1 MTSKISPP
9 QPSTT
14 DSAALDMALASLQ
27 QQKSDWVKVSI
38 PQRLAY
44 LQSCLDRTLLVAEA
58 WTTAACQAKG
68 IDPSSTLAG
77 EEWIA
82 GPISIVRNLRLL
94 MTSLQAGGQLSAK
107 IDRRDDGQLVAR
119 VIPATLLDKVL
130 WLGYRGEVWIE
141 PGQPA
146 TQGQIYREPT
156 AGQVS
161 LILGAGNVSAIV
173 AMDVL
178 SKLFA
183 ENQVAIVKM
192 NPVNAYV
199 GEYLAQAFAPLI
211 EAGFL
216 QLVYGGAE
224 VGEYLCQHPQVDTIH
239 ITGSHRTHDAI
250 VWGSTPT
257 EQQERKAANNP
268 RITQPITSELGCVTP
283 ILVVPGNWSKSDL
296 AFQARQ
302 VAGTVAHNASFNCAS
317 GQVLVTG
324 SGWAQRDEFLAAV
337 RRELAQTPAR
347 QVAGTIAHNASFN
360 CASGQVL
367 VTGSGWAQRDEFLAA
382 VRRELAQTPAR
393 QAYYP
398 GAQDRYQTF
407 LDRYPQSEPLG
418 ARTNS
423 IVPWTLI
430 PDVSSSAGEYALVE
444 EAFCGVLAE
453 VKIESQSAPEFLTKA
468 VEFANDR
475 VWGTL
480 SCTVLIDPGT
490 QKEYDRELD
499 NAIAKLQYGAIGV
512 NVWSAMLFY
521 VGSTTWGAYPG
532 NALTDIGSGIGCVH
546 NSYLFD
552 YPQKS
557 VLSAPFRIFPTPVW
571 FATHKNLLG
580 MARKLLKFEAYPTW
594 ANLPGVLLE
603 AIRG

>member
-1 MTSKISPP
+1 MTSQISPP
-9 QPSTT
+9 QPQSIT
-14 DSAALDMALASLQ
+14 DSTALDEALASLQ
-27 QQKSDWVKVSI
+27 HRKSDWVAVSI
-38 PQRLAY
+38 PERLEY
-44 LQSCLDRTLLVAEA
+44 LQSCLDRTLSVAEA
-58 WTTAACQAKG
+58 WTIAACQAKG
-68 IDPSSTLAG
+68 IDPSSPLAG

-82 GPISIVRNLRLL
+82 GPISTVRNIRLL
-94 MTSLQAGGQLSAK
+94 MTSLQADGQLAPAR

-119 VIPATLLDKVL
+119 IIPATLLDRVL

-156 AGQVS
+156 AGKVS

-211 EAGFL
+211 QAGFV
-216 QLVYGGAE
+216 QIVYGGAA
-224 VGEYLCQHPQVDTIH
+224 VGEYLCQHPQVDAIH

-257 EQQERKAANNP
+257 AQQERQAANNP
-268 RITQPITSELGCVTP
+268 RITKPITSELGCVTP
-283 ILVVPGNWSKSDL
+283 ILVVPGNWSRADL

-317 GQVLVTG
+317 GQVLVTA
-324 SGWAQRDEFLAAV
+324 SGWLQRDEFLAAV
-337 RRELAQTPAR
+337 R
-347 QVAGTIAHNASFN
+347 H
-360 CASGQVL
+360 
-367 VTGSGWAQRDEFLAA
+367 
-382 VRRELAQTPAR
+382 ELAQTPAR

-407 LDRYPQSEPLG
+407 LDKYPQSEPLG
-418 ARTNS
+418 TRTDR

-430 PDVSSSAGEYALVE
+430 PDVPSSAGEYALVE

-453 VKIESQSAPEFLTKA
+453 VQIESQSAPEFLTKA

-480 SCTVLIDPGT
+480 SCTVLIDRST
-490 QKEYDRELD
+490 QQQYQQELD
-499 NAIAKLQYGAIGV
+499 KAIANLKYGAIGV
-512 NVWSAMLFY
+512 NLWSAILFY
-521 VGSTTWGAYPG
+521 FGSTTWGAYPG
-532 NALTDIGSGIGCVH
+532 NSLADIGSGIGCVH

-557 VLSAPFRIFPTPVW
+557 VVYAPFRIFPTPVW
-571 FATHKNLLG
+571 FATHKNLLE

-594 ANLPGVLLE
+594 VNLPGVVME

>member
-1 MTSKISPP
+1 MTSQIS
-9 QPSTT
+9 QSQTH
-14 DSAALDMALASLQ
+14 LDTALASLHQ
-27 QQKSDWVKVSI
+27 RRADWVSVSVS
-38 PQRLAY
+38 QRLEY
-44 LQSCLDRTLLVAEA
+44 LQSCLDLTLMVAEA

-68 IDPSSTLAG
+68 IDPRSPLAG

-94 MTSLQAGGQLSAK
+94 MTSLQADGQLAPTR
-107 IDRRDDGQLVAR
+107 IDRRDDGQSIAR
-119 VIPATLLDKVL
+119 IIPATLLDKVL

-156 AGQVS
+156 AGKVS

-211 EAGFL
+211 QAGFL
-216 QLVYGGAE
+216 QIVYGGAA
-224 VGEYLCQHPQVDTIH
+224 VGEYLCQHPQVDAIH
-239 ITGSHRTHDAI
+239 ITGSHRTHDVI
-250 VWGSTPT
+250 VWGATPT
-257 EQQERKAANNP
+257 EQQERKAANQP
-268 RITQPITSELGCVTP
+268 RITKPITSELGCVTP

-302 VAGTVAHNASFNCAS
+302 VAATVAHNASFNCAS
-317 GQVLVTG
+317 GQVLVTA
-324 SGWAQRDEFLAAV
+324 SGWAQRNEFLAAV
-337 RRELAQTPAR
+337 R
-347 QVAGTIAHNASFN
+347 H
-360 CASGQVL
+360 
-367 VTGSGWAQRDEFLAA
+367 
-382 VRRELAQTPAR
+382 ELAQTPAR

-407 LDRYPQSEPLG
+407 LDKYPQSEPLG
-418 ARTNS
+418 ARKDR

-430 PDVSSSAGEYALVE
+430 PNVPSAAGEYALVE

-453 VKIESQSAPEFLTKA
+453 VQIESQFVPEFLTKA

-480 SCTVLIDPGT
+480 SCTVLIDRAT
-490 QKEYDRELD
+490 QQQYQPELD
-499 NAIAKLQYGAIGV
+499 IAISKLKYGAIGV
-512 NVWSAMLFY
+512 NLWSAMLFY
-521 VGSTTWGAYPG
+521 FGSTTWGAYPG
-532 NALTDIGSGIGCVH
+532 NTLADIGSGIGCVH

-557 VLSAPFRIFPTPVW
+557 VVYAPFRIFPTPAW

-594 ANLPGVLLE
+594 ENLPGVVLE

>member
-9 QPSTT
+9 QPQSTT
-14 DSAALDMALASLQ
+14 DSTALDAALVNLQ
-27 QQKSDWVKVSI
+27 HRKADWVEVSV
-38 PQRLAY
+38 PQRLEY
-44 LQSCLDRTLLVAEA
+44 LQSCLDRTLLLAEA

-68 IDPSSTLAG
+68 IDPNSSLAG

-82 GPISIVRNLRLL
+82 GPISTVRNLRLL
-94 MTSLQAGGQLSAK
+94 MTSLQADGQLAPAR
-107 IDRRDDGQLVAR
+107 IDRRDNGQLVAR
-119 VIPATLLDKVL
+119 IIPATLLDKVL

-146 TQGQIYREPT
+146 TQGQIYREST
-156 AGQVS
+156 AGKVA

-211 EAGFL
+211 QAGFL
-216 QLVYGGAE
+216 QIVYGGAE
-224 VGEYLCQHPQVDTIH
+224 VGEYLCQHPQVEAIH

-250 VWGSTPT
+250 VWGATPA
-257 EQQERKAANNP
+257 ERQERQAANNP
-268 RITQPITSELGCVTP
+268 WITKPITSELGCVTP
-283 ILVVPGNWSKSDL
+283 ILVVPGNWSRSDL
-296 AFQARQ
+296 AFQVRQ
-302 VAGTVAHNASFNCAS
+302 VAATVAHNASFNCAS
-317 GQVLVTG
+317 GQVLVTA
-324 SGWAQRDEFLAAV
+324 SGWAQRDEFLTAL
-337 RRELAQTPAR
+337 R
-347 QVAGTIAHNASFN
+347 H
-360 CASGQVL
+360 
-367 VTGSGWAQRDEFLAA
+367 
-382 VRRELAQTPAR
+382 ELAQTPAR

-398 GAQDRYQTF
+398 GAQERYQTF
-407 LDRYPQSEPLG
+407 LDKYPQSEPLG
-418 ARTNS
+418 IRTDR

-430 PDVSSSAGEYALVE
+430 ADVPTTTGEYALVE

-453 VKIESQSAPEFLTKA
+453 VQIESQSAPEFLTKA

-480 SCTVLIDPGT
+480 SCTVLIDRAT
-490 QKEYDRELD
+490 QQQYQPELD
-499 NAIAKLQYGAIGV
+499 IAIANLKYGAIGV
-512 NVWSAMLFY
+512 NLWSAILFY
-521 VGSTTWGAYPG
+521 FGSTTWGAYPG
-532 NALTDIGSGIGCVH
+532 NTLADIGSGIGCVH

-557 VLSAPFRIFPTPVW
+557 VVYAPFRIFPTPVW
-571 FATHKNLLG
+571 FSTHKNLLK

-594 ANLPGVLLE
+594 QNLPAVVLE

>member
-1 MTSKISPP
+1 MTSKISHP
-9 QPSTT
+9 QPQSTT
-14 DSAALDMALASLQ
+14 DSAAIDEALASLQ
-27 QQKSDWVKVSI
+27 HRRSDWIKVSI
-38 PQRLAY
+38 PDRLVY
-44 LQSCLDRTLLVAEA
+44 LQSCLDRTLLVTEA

-82 GPISIVRNLRLL
+82 GPISISRNLRLL
-94 MTSLQAGGQLSAK
+94 MTSLQADGQLAPAR
-107 IDRRDDGQLVAR
+107 IDQRDDGQLVAR
-119 VIPATLLDKVL
+119 VIPATLLDRVL

-156 AGQVS
+156 AGKVS

-199 GEYLAQAFAPLI
+199 GEYLAQSFAPLI

-216 QLVYGGAE
+216 QIVYGGAE
-224 VGEYLCQHPQVDTIH
+224 VGEYLCQHPQVDAIH

-250 VWGSTPT
+250 VWGSTPA

-268 RITQPITSELGCVTP
+268 RITKPITSELGCVTP

-302 VAGTVAHNASFNCAS
+302 VAATVAHNASFNCAS
-317 GQVLVTG
+317 GQVLVTA

-337 RRELAQTPAR
+337 RYELAQTP
-347 QVAGTIAHNASFN
+347 T
-360 CASGQVL
+360 
-367 VTGSGWAQRDEFLAA
+367 
-382 VRRELAQTPAR
+382 R

-398 GAQDRYQTF
+398 GAQDRYQAF
-407 LDRYPQSEPLG
+407 LDKYPQSEPLG
-418 ARTNS
+418 TRTDR

-430 PDVSSSAGEYALVE
+430 PDVPSAAGEYALVE
-444 EAFCGVLAE
+444 EAFCGVLAVVE
-453 VKIESQSAPEFLTKA
+453 IESQSAPEFLAKA

-475 VWGTL
+475 MWGTL
-480 SCTVLIDPGT
+480 SCTVLIDQAT
-490 QKEYDRELD
+490 QQQYQPELD
-499 NAIAKLQYGAIGV
+499 TAITKLKYGAIGI
-512 NVWSAMLFY
+512 NIWSAMLFY
-521 VGSTTWGAYPG
+521 FGSTTWGAYPG
-532 NALTDIGSGIGCVH
+532 NSLADIGSGIGCVH

-557 VLSAPFRIFPTPVW
+557 VVYAPFRIFPTPAW

-594 ANLPGVLLE
+594 ANLPGVVLE

>member
-1 MTSKISPP
+1 MTSKISHP
-9 QPSTT
+9 QPQSTT
-14 DSAALDMALASLQ
+14 DSAAIDEALASLQ
-27 QQKSDWVKVSI
+27 HRRSDWIKVSI
-38 PQRLAY
+38 PDRLVY
-44 LQSCLDRTLLVAEA
+44 LQSCLDRTLLVTEA

-82 GPISIVRNLRLL
+82 GPISISRNLRLL
-94 MTSLQAGGQLSAK
+94 MTSLQADGQLAPAR
-107 IDRRDDGQLVAR
+107 IERRDDGQLVAR
-119 VIPATLLDKVL
+119 VIPATLLDRVL

-156 AGQVS
+156 AGKVS

-199 GEYLAQAFAPLI
+199 GEYLAQSFAPLI

-216 QLVYGGAE
+216 QIVYGGAE
-224 VGEYLCQHPQVDTIH
+224 VGEYLCQHPQVDAIH

-250 VWGSTPT
+250 VWGSTPA

-268 RITQPITSELGCVTP
+268 RITKPITSELGCVTP

-302 VAGTVAHNASFNCAS
+302 VAATVAHNASFNCAS
-317 GQVLVTG
+317 GQVLVTA

-337 RRELAQTPAR
+337 RYELAQTP
-347 QVAGTIAHNASFN
+347 T
-360 CASGQVL
+360 
-367 VTGSGWAQRDEFLAA
+367 
-382 VRRELAQTPAR
+382 R

-398 GAQDRYQTF
+398 GAQDRYQAF
-407 LDRYPQSEPLG
+407 LDKYPQSEPLG
-418 ARTNS
+418 TRTDR

-430 PDVSSSAGEYALVE
+430 PDVPSAAGEYALVE
-444 EAFCGVLAE
+444 EAFCGVLAVVE
-453 VKIESQSAPEFLTKA
+453 IESQSAPEFLAKA

-475 VWGTL
+475 MWGTL
-480 SCTVLIDPGT
+480 SCTVLIDQAT
-490 QKEYDRELD
+490 QQQYQPELD
-499 NAIAKLQYGAIGV
+499 TAITKLKYGAIGI
-512 NVWSAMLFY
+512 NIWSAMLFY
-521 VGSTTWGAYPG
+521 FGSTTWGAYPG
-532 NALTDIGSGIGCVH
+532 NSLADIGSGIGCVH

-557 VLSAPFRIFPTPVW
+557 VVYAPFRIFPTPAW

-594 ANLPGVLLE
+594 ANLPGVVLE

>member
-9 QPSTT
+9 QPQSTT
-14 DSAALDMALASLQ
+14 DSTALDAALVNLQ
-27 QQKSDWVKVSI
+27 HRKADWVEVSV
-38 PQRLAY
+38 PQRLEY
-44 LQSCLDRTLLVAEA
+44 LQSCLDRTLLLAEA

-68 IDPSSTLAG
+68 IDPNSSLAG

-82 GPISIVRNLRLL
+82 GPISTVRNLRLL
-94 MTSLQAGGQLSAK
+94 MTSLQADGQLAPAR
-107 IDRRDDGQLVAR
+107 IDRRNDGQLVAR
-119 VIPATLLDKVL
+119 IIPATLLDKVL

-156 AGQVS
+156 AGKVA

-211 EAGFL
+211 QAGFL
-216 QLVYGGAE
+216 QIVYGGAE
-224 VGEYLCQHPQVDTIH
+224 VGEYLCQHPQVEAIH
-239 ITGSHRTHDAI
+239 VTGSHRTHAAI
-250 VWGSTPT
+250 VWGATPA
-257 EQQERKAANNP
+257 ERQERQAANQP
-268 RITQPITSELGCVTP
+268 RITKPITSELGCVTP
-283 ILVVPGNWSKSDL
+283 ILVVPGNWSRSDL
-296 AFQARQ
+296 AFQVRQ
-302 VAGTVAHNASFNCAS
+302 VAATVAHNASFNCAS
-317 GQVLVTG
+317 GQVLVTA
-324 SGWAQRDEFLAAV
+324 SGWAQRDEFLTAL
-337 RRELAQTPAR
+337 R
-347 QVAGTIAHNASFN
+347 H
-360 CASGQVL
+360 
-367 VTGSGWAQRDEFLAA
+367 
-382 VRRELAQTPAR
+382 ELAQTPAR

-398 GAQDRYQTF
+398 GAQERYQTF
-407 LDRYPQSEPLG
+407 LDKYPQSEPLG
-418 ARTNS
+418 IRTDR

-430 PDVSSSAGEYALVE
+430 ADVPTTTGEYALVE

-453 VKIESQSAPEFLTKA
+453 VQIESQSAPEFLTKA

-480 SCTVLIDPGT
+480 SCTVLIDRAT
-490 QKEYDRELD
+490 QQQYQPELD
-499 NAIAKLQYGAIGV
+499 IAIANLKYGAIGV
-512 NVWSAMLFY
+512 NLWSAILFY
-521 VGSTTWGAYPG
+521 FGSTTWGAYPG
-532 NALTDIGSGIGCVH
+532 NTLADIGSGIGCVH

-557 VLSAPFRIFPTPVW
+557 VVYAPFRIFPTPVW
-571 FATHKNLLG
+571 FATHKNLLK

-594 ANLPGVLLE
+594 QNLPAVMLE

>member
-1 MTSKISPP
+1 MTSKISHP
-9 QPSTT
+9 QPQSTT
-14 DSAALDMALASLQ
+14 DSAAIDETLASLQ
-27 QQKSDWVKVSI
+27 HRRSDWVQVSV
-38 PQRLAY
+38 PDRLVY
-44 LQSCLDRTLLVAEA
+44 LQSCLDRTLLVTEA
-58 WTTAACQAKG
+58 WTTAVCQAKG

-94 MTSLQAGGQLSAK
+94 MTSLQADGQLAPAR

-119 VIPATLLDKVL
+119 VIPATLLDRVL

-146 TQGQIYREPT
+146 TQGQIYREST
-156 AGQVS
+156 AGKVS

-173 AMDVL
+173 AMDIL

-211 EAGFL
+211 QAGFL
-216 QLVYGGAE
+216 QIVYGGAE

-250 VWGSTPT
+250 VWGSTPA

-268 RITQPITSELGCVTP
+268 RITKPITSELGCVTP

-302 VAGTVAHNASFNCAS
+302 VAATVAHNASFNCAS
-317 GQVLVTG
+317 GQVLVTA

-337 RRELAQTPAR
+337 R
-347 QVAGTIAHNASFN
+347 N
-360 CASGQVL
+360 
-367 VTGSGWAQRDEFLAA
+367 
-382 VRRELAQTPAR
+382 ELAQTPAR

-407 LDRYPQSEPLG
+407 LDKYPQSEPLG
-418 ARTNS
+418 TRTDL

-430 PDVSSSAGEYALVE
+430 PDVPTAAGEYALVE

-453 VKIESQSAPEFLTKA
+453 VKIESQSAPEFLAKA

-475 VWGTL
+475 MWGTL
-480 SCTVLIDPGT
+480 SCTVLIDRAT
-490 QKEYDRELD
+490 QQQYKQELD
-499 NAIAKLQYGAIGV
+499 NAIAKLKYGAIGI
-512 NVWSAMLFY
+512 NIWSAMLFY
-521 VGSTTWGAYPG
+521 FGSTTWGAYPG
-532 NALTDIGSGIGCVH
+532 NSIADIGSGIGCVH

-557 VLSAPFRIFPTPVW
+557 VVYAPFRIFPTPAW

-594 ANLPGVLLE
+594 ANLPGVVLE

>member
-44 LQSCLDRTLLVAEA
+44 LQSCLDRTLLIAEA

-268 RITQPITSELGCVTP
+268 RITKPITSELGCVTP

-302 VAGTVAHNASFNCAS
+302 VAATVAHNASFNCAS
-317 GQVLVTG
+317 GQLLVTA

-337 RRELAQTPAR
+337 R
-347 QVAGTIAHNASFN
+347 H
-360 CASGQVL
+360 
-367 VTGSGWAQRDEFLAA
+367 
-382 VRRELAQTPAR
+382 ELAQTPAR

-407 LDRYPQSEPLG
+407 LDKYPQSEPLG
-418 ARTNS
+418 TRTDR

-430 PDVSSSAGEYALVE
+430 PDVSSAAGEYALVE
-444 EAFCGVLAE
+444 EAFCGVLAVVE
-453 VKIESQSAPEFLTKA
+453 IESQSAPEFLAKA

-480 SCTVLIDPGT
+480 SCTVLIDRST
-490 QKEYDRELD
+490 QQQYQPELD
-499 NAIAKLQYGAIGV
+499 NAISKLKYGAIGI

-532 NALTDIGSGIGCVH
+532 NSLTDIGSGIGCVH

-580 MARKLLKFEAYPTW
+580 MARQLLKFEAYPTW
-594 ANLPGVLLE
+594 RNLPGVLLE
-603 AIRG
+603 AIKG

>member
-1 MTSKISPP
+1 MTSQISHP
-9 QPSTT
+9 QPQSTT
-14 DSAALDMALASLQ
+14 DSASLDVALASLQ
-27 QQKSDWVKVSI
+27 SCKADWVKVSI
-38 PQRLAY
+38 LQRLEY
-44 LQSCLDRTLLVAEA
+44 LQGCLDRTLSVAEA

-68 IDPSSTLAG
+68 IDLSSTLAG
-77 EEWIA
+77 EEWIT
-82 GPISIVRNLRLL
+82 GPISTVRNLRLL
-94 MTSLQAGGQLSAK
+94 MTSLQANGKLSPAR
-107 IDRRDDGQLVAR
+107 IDKRDDGQLVAR
-119 VIPATLLDKVL
+119 VIPATLLDRVL

-156 AGQVS
+156 TGGVT

-199 GEYLAQAFAPLI
+199 GEYLTQAFTPLI

-216 QLVYGGAE
+216 QIVYGGAE
-224 VGEYLCQHPQVDTIH
+224 VGEYLCQHPQVDAIH

-250 VWGSTPT
+250 VWGATPA

-268 RITQPITSELGCVTP
+268 RITKPITSELGCVTP

-302 VAGTVAHNASFNCAS
+302 VAATVAHNASFNCAS
-317 GQVLVTG
+317 GQVLVT
-324 SGWAQRDEFLAAV
+324 A
-337 RRELAQTPAR
+337 
-347 QVAGTIAHNASFN
+347 
-360 CASGQVL
+360 
-367 VTGSGWAQRDEFLAA
+367 SGWAQRDEFLAA

-398 GAQDRYQTF
+398 GAQDRYQAF
-407 LDRYPQSEPLG
+407 LDKYPQSEPLG
-418 ARTNS
+418 TRTDR

-430 PDVSSSAGEYALVE
+430 PDVPTVAGEYALVE

-453 VKIESQSAPEFLTKA
+453 VQIESQSAPEFLTRA

-480 SCTVLIDPGT
+480 SCTVLIDRAT
-490 QKEYDRELD
+490 QQQYQPELD
-499 NAIAKLQYGAIGV
+499 TAITKLKYGAIGV
-512 NVWSAMLFY
+512 NIWSAMLFY
-521 VGSTTWGAYPG
+521 FGSTTWGAYPG
-532 NALTDIGSGIGCVH
+532 NPLADIGSGIGFVH

-557 VLSAPFRIFPTPVW
+557 VVYAPFRIFPTPAW

-580 MARKLLKFEAYPTW
+580 MAQKLLKFEAYPTW
-594 ANLPGVLLE
+594 ANLLGVVLE

>member
-9 QPSTT
+9 QPQSIT
-14 DSAALDMALASLQ
+14 DSNALDAVLASLQ
-27 QQKSDWVKVSI
+27 HRKSDWVKVSI
-38 PQRLAY
+38 PQRLGY
-44 LQSCLDRTLLVAEA
+44 LQTCLDRTLSVAEA
-58 WTTAACQAKG
+58 WTRAACQAKG

-77 EEWIA
+77 EEWIT
-82 GPISIVRNLRLL
+82 GPISTVRNLRLL
-94 MTSLQAGGQLSAK
+94 MTSLKANGQLPPAR
-107 IDRRDDGQLVAR
+107 IDKRDDGRSIAR
-119 VIPATLLDKVL
+119 VIPANLLDRVL

-146 TQGQIYREPT
+146 TQGQIYREST
-156 AGQVS
+156 VGQVS

-199 GEYLAQAFAPLI
+199 GEYLAQAFAPLV

-216 QLVYGGAE
+216 QIVYGGAE
-224 VGEYLCQHPQVDTIH
+224 VGEYLCQHPQVDAVH
-239 ITGSHRTHDAI
+239 VTGSHRTHHAI
-250 VWGSTPT
+250 VWGSTPA
-257 EQQERKAANNP
+257 EQQERKAANDP
-268 RITQPITSELGCVTP
+268 RITKPITSELGCVTP

-296 AFQARQ
+296 AFQSCQ
-302 VAGTVAHNASFNCAS
+302 VAATVAHNASFNCAS
-317 GQVLVTG
+317 GQVLVT
-324 SGWAQRDEFLAAV
+324 A
-337 RRELAQTPAR
+337 
-347 QVAGTIAHNASFN
+347 
-360 CASGQVL
+360 
-367 VTGSGWAQRDEFLAA
+367 SGWAQRDEFLAA

-398 GAQDRYQTF
+398 GAQERYQTF
-407 LDRYPQSEPLG
+407 LDKYPQSEPLG
-418 ARTNS
+418 TRTDR

-430 PDVSSSAGEYALVE
+430 PDVSSAAGEYALVE

-480 SCTVLIDPGT
+480 SCTVLIDRAT
-490 QKEYDRELD
+490 QQQCQSEL
-499 NAIAKLQYGAIGV
+499 NTAIAKLKYGAIGI
-512 NVWSAMLFY
+512 NIWSAMLFY
-521 VGSTTWGAYPG
+521 FGSTTWGAYPG
-532 NALTDIGSGIGCVH
+532 NTLADIGSGIGCVH

-557 VLSAPFRIFPTPVW
+557 VVYAPFRIFPTPAW

-594 ANLPGVLLE
+594 ANLPGVVLE
-603 AIRG
+603 AIKDRSGASEKPDFSQKSGF

>member
-1 MTSKISPP
+1 MISKISPP

-14 DSAALDMALASLQ
+14 DSNALDVALASLQ
-27 QQKSDWVKVSI
+27 HRKSDWVNVSI
-38 PQRLAY
+38 SERLEY
-44 LQSCLDRTLLVAEA
+44 LQTCLDRTLSVAEA

-82 GPISIVRNLRLL
+82 GPISTVRNLRLL
-94 MTSLQAGGQLSAK
+94 MTSLQAAGQLAPAR

-119 VIPATLLDKVL
+119 VIPATLLDRIL

-178 SKLFA
+178 SKLFV

-199 GEYLAQAFAPLI
+199 GEYLAQSFAPLV

-216 QLVYGGAE
+216 QIVYGGAE
-224 VGEYLCQHPQVDTIH
+224 VGEYLCQHPQVDAIH

-250 VWGSTPT
+250 VWGATPV
-257 EQQERKAANNP
+257 EQQERKATNNP
-268 RITQPITSELGCVTP
+268 RITKPITSELGCVTP

-302 VAGTVAHNASFNCAS
+302 VAGT
-317 GQVLVTG
+317 
-324 SGWAQRDEFLAAV
+324 
-337 RRELAQTPAR
+337 
-347 QVAGTIAHNASFN
+347 IAHNASFN

-367 VTGSGWAQRDEFLAA
+367 VTASGWAQRDEFLAA

-418 ARTNS
+418 TRTDR

-430 PDVSSSAGEYALVE
+430 PDVSSTAGEYALVE

-453 VKIESQSAPEFLTKA
+453 VEIESQSVPEFLTKA

-480 SCTVLIDPGT
+480 SCTVLIDRAT
-490 QKEYDRELD
+490 QQKYQPELD
-499 NAIAKLQYGAIGV
+499 SAISKLKYGAIGI

-532 NALTDIGSGIGCVH
+532 NSLTDIGSGIGCVH

-552 YPQKS
+552 HPQKS

-580 MARKLLKFEAYPTW
+580 MARRLLKFEAYPTW

-603 AIRG
+603 AIKG